1 MRFLLRGVR
10 PPEAFEAFLRAS
22 PGRVIVHSCPDQ
34 VVQAYLLLS
43 TVETMRGHEDAGKRY
58 LDHAH
63 TMHTGNAMGPEGQLR
78 QGRHE
83 QEESLDLVFQIYGQ
97 PDGSVGHFSTAPET
111 FRNQGYDGLGA
122 GAGDGSGGQGR
133 LGRGRQSRGSTDA
146 VSQMIA
152 QAMSPPSESQS
163 GPLKALKYLSTACGL
178 SSEVFDPTN
187 KCVTVKQYL
196 GEMDAALKVTWPA
209 WIGSF
214 FLGSRGDW
222 S

>member
-1 MRFLLRGVR
+1 MPDASGLRWR
-10 PPEAFEAFLRAS
+10 SRRDPR
-22 PGRVIVHSCPDQ
+22 HQ

-63 TMHTGNAMGPEGQLR
+63 TMHTGNAMSPEGKLLER
-78 QGRHE
+78 RHE

-97 PDGSVGHFSTAPET
+97 PDGSVGHFSTAP
-111 FRNQGYDGLGA
+111 GSVIGAHGVDGRE
-122 GAGDGSGGQGR
+122 SGGPCAWGGGR
-133 LGRGRQSRGSTDA
+133 FGTGRRHGGSADA

-152 QAMSPPSESQS
+152 QAMSPPTESQS

-178 SSEVFDPTN
+178 SSEVFDSSN

-196 GEMDAALKVTWPA
+196 GEMDAALKVQY
-209 WIGSF
+209 
-214 FLGSRGDW
+214 FLGRRCCPILDDQIIRGHDVHV
-222 S
+222 